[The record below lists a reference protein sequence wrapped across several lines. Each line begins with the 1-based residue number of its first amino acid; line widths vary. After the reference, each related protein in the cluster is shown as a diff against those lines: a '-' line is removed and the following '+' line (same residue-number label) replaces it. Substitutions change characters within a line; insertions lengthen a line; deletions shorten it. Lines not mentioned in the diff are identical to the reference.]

1 LLSVNTAKAAKAI
14 ILDCQGTTL
23 SADESALFRDYNPQ
37 GFILFQRSCE
47 SPDQLRRLT
56 DQLREAVGRPDVP
69 ILIDQEGGTVAR
81 LKSPAFR
88 EFPSARVFKDYAERN
103 PDQARRAVFL
113 NAMMMAHQLADL
125 GITVN
130 CTPVLDLPVAGSH
143 EFLAGSRVYG
153 QTVEQVS
160 RLGTEICDAH
170 LQQGITPVIKHIPGH
185 GRATVDSHYNLP
197 RIDASLDDL
206 RCQDFRPFAD
216 MAQQSWGR
224 GLWAMTAHVVY
235 NQIDSDLPG
244 SLSAKVIDDIIRH
257 EIGFDGVL
265 IADDIS
271 MKALKGEMPDL
282 AKETLAAGCDLT
294 LICNQDFHTRE
305 AVLKATPE
313 VTKTAQKRLAAAED
327 IRQSSKK
334 QVNIEAVSEEYD
346 KSMSGIAVS

>member
-1 LLSVNTAKAAKAI
+1 MSSADTVKAAKAI

-23 SADESALFRDYNPQ
+23 TAEETALFRDYNPQ

-47 SPDQLRRLT
+47 APDQLRRLT

-88 EFPSARVFKDYAERN
+88 EFPSARIFKDWAAHS

-113 NAMMMAHQLADL
+113 NALMMAEQLADL

-130 CTPVLDLPVAGSH
+130 CTPVLDLPVPGSH

-153 QTVEQVS
+153 ETVGQVS
-160 RLGTEICDAH
+160 NLGAEICQAH
-170 LQQGITPVIKHIPGH
+170 LQQGVTPVIKHIPGH

-197 RIDASLDDL
+197 RIDASLEDL
-206 RCQDFRPFAD
+206 RRQDFRPFAE

-235 NQIDSDLPG
+235 NHIDGDLPG
-244 SLSAKVIDDIIRH
+244 SLSAKVIEDIIRT

-271 MKALKGEMPDL
+271 MKALQGDMPDL

-294 LICNQDFHTRE
+294 LICNQDFQTRE

-313 VTKTAQKRLAAAED
+313 VTELTQKRLTAAED
-327 IRQSSKK
+327 IRQSAKK

-346 KSMSGIAVS
+346 KLISGLAVS